1 MLAMGVNDNEGCLNE
16 RDDLTSIASELA
28 PTGRAVRLQIPNTV
42 FS

>member
-16 RDDLTSIASELA
+16 LGALTFIASELA

>member
-1 MLAMGVNDNEGCLNE
+1 MLTMGVNDNEGCLNE
-16 RDDLTSIASELA
+16 RETLTSIASELA

>member
-16 RDDLTSIASELA
+16 RGALTFIVSELA
-28 PTGRAVRLQIPNTV
+28 PTERAERLQIPNTV

>member
-16 RDDLTSIASELA
+16 RGALTFIASELT

>member
-16 RDDLTSIASELA
+16 RGTLTFIASELA
-28 PTGRAVRLQIPNTV
+28 PTGRAERLQIPNTV